1 MGIIAFELVYG
12 HAPWKHKDDA
22 KLYQLTTTVPIDTLF
37 DPNINVSDH
46 YKTFIVNCLQPNIGQ
61 RANPDFIFN
70 YSWPLAQ
77 DFVQGFEEEI
87 KIPEKIIVPGKNYAV
102 FSSSNQISY
111 ESKQLDTEDFVNN
124 VSMPT
129 QFVLLSQLNYCRF
142 LMNIYKC
149 IKAINNQNNQL
160 LTALNQ

>member
-1 MGIIAFELVYG
+1 M
-12 HAPWKHKDDA
+12 
-22 KLYQLTTTVPIDTLF
+22 
-37 DPNINVSDH
+37 
-46 YKTFIVNCLQPNIGQ
+46 QPNIGQ

-124 VSMPT
+124 ASMPT